1 MKEKDLFNSSCQ
13 NRRCRNVQRG
23 FPVLLALAVLLS
35 LVLVPASGVQ
45 AGKMVVELWIGQTT
59 IQVNG
64 QAQAIDAAPF
74 ILEGR
79 TMVPVRFVSEGL
91 GATVEWFAGER
102 KVQVILGGRVV
113 DLWIDQKKALVDGL
127 QVQLDVPPIIDDFRA
142 FVPLRFLGEALGSK
156 VEWDPETR
164 KVTLSVSD
172 APLGSVWSLFHRD
185 LQRSG
190 RSPFPGPAQAVF
202 RWQFSS
208 GEAIDSSPVLA
219 QDGTIYIGSSDGN
232 LYALSSDGTKRWEFA
247 TGGAIHATPAIGGSG
262 TIYLPSSDGLL
273 YAISP
278 SGSEVWR
285 YPIEAG
291 LSSP

>member
-1 MKEKDLFNSSCQ
+1 MKEKDPFNLSCQ
-13 NRRCRNVQRG
+13 NRRCQSIQLG
-23 FPVLLALAVLLS
+23 LLVLLALAALFS
-35 LVLVPASGVQ
+35 LVPVPASAVD
-45 AGKMVVELWIGQTT
+45 AGKMVVELWIGQAA

-64 QAQAIDAAPF
+64 QAQTIDAAPF

-113 DLWIDQKKALVDGL
+113 NLWMDQKNALVDGL

-142 FVPLRFLGEALGSK
+142 FVPLRFLGEALGAK
-156 VEWDPETR
+156 VEWDPEAR
-164 KVTLSVSD
+164 KVTLSIED

-202 RWQFSS
+202 RWQFST
-208 GEAIDSSPVLA
+208 GGAIDSSPVLA
-219 QDGTIYIGSSDGN
+219 QDGTLYIGSSDGN
-232 LYALSSDGTKRWEFA
+232 LYALASDGTKRWEFA
-247 TGGAIHATPAIGGSG
+247 TGGAIHASPAIGGNG
-262 TIYLPSSDGLL
+262 TIYLPSSDGLF